1 MPKDTKISG
10 PDHTLVLYGYWR
22 SSSTYRV
29 RLALAAKGLAYDT
42 VAVDLLKEQQSM
54 AEHKTRSPTG
64 YVPCL
69 VVDDEPFVESVAII
83 ELLDDLYPEPP
94 LFPREPHARAHVR
107 GLVEAINAGIQ
118 PLQNR
123 HVLLHVS
130 PDREKQTAWSRHFVT
145 RGLAAFEG
153 LMKQNEG
160 RGVRGRYSY
169 GDQLTAA
176 DAFLVP
182 QLYNARRFG
191 VDLAAYPRTLA
202 AETAVLE
209 TEAARRAAPEAQPDA
224 PR

>member
-42 VAVDLLKEQQSM
+42 VAVDLLKEQQST

-69 VVDDEPFVESVAII
+69 VVDDEPF
-83 ELLDDLYPEPP
+83 DDLYPEPP

-130 PDREKQTAWSRHFVT
+130 PDREKQTAWARHFVA
-145 RGLAAFEG
+145 RGLAGFEG

-169 GDQLTAA
+169 GDQLTMA

-191 VDLAAYPRTLA
+191 VELAPYPRTLA
-202 AETAVLE
+202 AEAAVLE